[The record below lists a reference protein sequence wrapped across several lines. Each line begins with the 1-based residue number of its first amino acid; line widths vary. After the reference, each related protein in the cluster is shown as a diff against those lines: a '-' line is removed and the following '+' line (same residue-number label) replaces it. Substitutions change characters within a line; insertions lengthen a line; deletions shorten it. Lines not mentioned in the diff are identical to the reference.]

1 MGNPEILRQL
11 IQEPH
16 KTAQAR
22 SFQNTLDFLADAT
35 PTFRYL
41 QTPWPP
47 RHNNL
52 TETIW
57 QRNYTI
63 AGRYFGTDATLSEIA
78 NDEHISR
85 ERIRQIAKAVVKALY
100 RNSNLAVQYLHRPD
114 RFDFDKSHTL
124 EGRQK
129 KSQQRGGRSF
139 QIAELVSQGM
149 SSPEIK
155 DTLGLSSASLCNARR
170 ILKDWGIN
178 LPTEKELY
186 QEKVEKLID
195 PDLSDAEAQKILDT
209 ITKSNYS
216 NCSRGEEPVL
226 IPVSRVAR
234 CAGLLFTSRDI
245 KFFYS
250 ILRKSGIPASSVA
263 RQKTNKN
270 AGRQVIVTSYYF
282 IRSLDTDRAAATL
295 KQSSV

>member
-1 MGNPEILRQL
+1 MANPEILRQL

-57 QRNYTI
+57 QRNYNI
-63 AGRYFGTDATLSEIA
+63 AGRYFGTDATLSKIA
-78 NDEHISR
+78 KDENLTR

-100 RNSNLAVQYLHRPD
+100 RNSNLAVQYLHRPE
-114 RFDFDKSHTL
+114 RFDFDKSYTL

-155 DTLGLSSASLCNARR
+155 DTLGLNSASLCNARR

-178 LPTEKELY
+178 MPTEKELNL
-186 QEKVEKLID
+186 EKSEKLKD

-234 CAGLLFTSRDI
+234 GADLLFTSRDI
-245 KFFYS
+245 KFLYS
-250 ILRKSGIPASSVA
+250 ILRNSGIPASSVPL
-263 RQKTNKN
+263 QKSNKN
-270 AGRQVIVTSYYF
+270 LPMQTIPRYYF
-282 IRSLDTDRAAATL
+282 IRSLDIDRAITAL
-295 KQSSV
+295 KQSSI